1 MRYKNLKRSICFI
14 LAALF
19 LLSCLAGCS
28 PRTEKKGVEIV
39 CTVFPIYD
47 WLKNIIGEENEDISV
62 SLLVKN
68 GTDPHSYTPSPSD
81 IAKISSCDLIFYVG
95 GESDLWVS
103 DVIKGKTNKDMR
115 EVKLLDALGDRA
127 FASPEHYH
135 HEHEHEG
142 EHEHTENAYDEHV
155 WLSLKNAAFLCGV
168 ISEALSDALEEY
180 SEDIKDNAESY
191 IEKIN
196 SLDAEYASAVASAT
210 RDTLLFADRFPFG
223 YLFEDY
229 ELKHFAA
236 FSGCSADSEA
246 SFDTVTFLAKKIDEL
261 GIKHVFVLENSDK
274 ALAETVIS
282 SSASKS
288 AEILV
293 LDSMQSISAEDIDG
307 AGYLSVME
315 NNLSVIKTALL

>member
-1 MRYKNLKRSICFI
+1 MRYKRLKRSICFI
-14 LAALF
+14 LAVFFLF
-19 LLSCLAGCS
+19 SVLSGCNY
-28 PRTEKKGVEIV
+28 RTEKKEVEIV

-47 WLKNIIGEENEDISV
+47 WVKNIIGEGNEDINV

-103 DVIKGKTNKDMR
+103 EVIKGKTNKDMK
-115 EVKLLDALGDRA
+115 EVRLLDALGDRA
-127 FASPEHYH
+127 FASPEHH
-135 HEHEHEG
+135 HGHEE
-142 EHEHTENAYDEHV
+142 EPHTESAYDEHV

-180 SEDIKDNAESY
+180 SKDIKENAESY
-191 IEKIN
+191 IEKII

-229 ELKHFAA
+229 GLKYFAA

-246 SFDTVTFLAKKIDEL
+246 SFETVALLAKKIDEL
-261 GIKHVFVLENSDK
+261 GIKYVFVLENSDK

-282 SSASKS
+282 SSASRS

-293 LDSMQSISAEDIDG
+293 IDSMQSVSAENIEG

-315 NNLSVIKTALL
+315 NNLSVIKIALS